1 MKGVVCDR
9 LVDKL
14 CDYAKAGQET
24 ESFITLI
31 VALQHP
37 LRRTQCADN
46 KRPCN
51 YISTI
56 YPHQLSS
63 DTRNSSGA
71 LQMSHWRA
79 VPLIILIFY

>member
-1 MKGVVCDR
+1 MKKVVCGR

-14 CDYAKAGQET
+14 CDYAKGNRET

-37 LRRTQCADN
+37 QQTQSADN

-51 YISTI
+51 YVSTI
-56 YPHQLSS
+56 RRLHLSS

-79 VPLIILIFY
+79 VP